1 MPWRARD
8 TVRGVRSLAC
18 PCRRRLGA
26 RAGVVA
32 TALAAALAGACAGEA
47 REKPP
52 APDLQPLADAYAA
65 PTRDF
70 DAQAAAE
77 VQELVERKVRALV
90 DMTGVVELLEDALGS
105 LGEEP
110 AGLTAGPR
118 RGVVLE
124 GEGIARI
131 TRICSGHGTPAPPV
145 DRDANGFLELTA
157 GYTEEGLDPVIFGGA
172 AACKEQIGGKQLVID
187 AGVALHIGDNLKLAD
202 LPASPILFRLDG
214 LALSVDGT
222 ERLAGG
228 LDFQV
233 CRGETASCV
242 SGNFE
247 VLLGLPGERTLV
259 LFIDLADR
267 SGGFRAANGRWDCD
281 FLAGTCQSG
290 GATVTIPVYQL

>member
-1 MPWRARD
+1 MSPPNRSCSFGRA
-8 TVRGVRSLAC
+8 LA
-18 PCRRRLGA
+18 LI
-26 RAGVVA
+26 
-32 TALAAALAGACAGEA
+32 TALTGALTGALAGALAGGCAGEE
-47 REKPP
+47 REKPR

-90 DMTGVVELLEDALGS
+90 DMTGVVDLIEDALGS

-110 AGLTAGPR
+110 AGLTAGLT

-124 GEGIARI
+124 GEGFARI

-145 DRDANGFLELTA
+145 DRDATGVLELTA
-157 GYTEEGLDPVIFGGA
+157 GYTEDGLDPVIFGGA
-172 AACKEQIGGKQLVID
+172 AACKEQLGQRQLAID
-187 AGVALHIGDNLKLAD
+187 GGVALHVGDNLKLED
-202 LPASPILFRLDG
+202 LPASPVLFQ
-214 LALSVDGT
+214 LAGFALAIDGT

-228 LDFQV
+228 FDFQV
-233 CRGETASCV
+233 CRGDTSSCV
-242 SGNFE
+242 PGNFE
-247 VLLGLPGERTLV
+247 LLLGLPGERTLV
-259 LFIDLADR
+259 LFIDLADK